1 MCVLAGLPDFCRG
14 TAIAEREARST
25 LNFLR
30 KGLPMTTSPSRRLLL
45 KSAAALGVTHLAGH
59 AGLALAQGKKTIS
72 ATTFPG
78 AWESAHRSILLPA
91 FAKSA
96 GASTDLVASLPIDT
110 VSKMRASKGNPPFDV
125 VILDEGPYLDAL
137 QYDIFEKISVDKI
150 PNMKDVPLKFI
161 DPRGMG
167 VFVSGQIIGIAY
179 NNEKIKTPPRS
190 WNDLLKPEYK
200 GRVGLAGLG
209 STLMMAWMV
218 EIARLNGGS
227 EENMD
232 PAFEFV
238 KKLLPNVGAIPASPG
253 ALATL
258 FQQDQIDISIHYN
271 NNVGDLQGK
280 GVPVALAKPDT
291 GYVHIKSSMHIAKNT
306 KNPELAAAYINAALS
321 PEVQTKMADDPY
333 FIVPISNKA
342 SFSKG
347 LMAYARDMKAV
358 EAMSRVDWAKLN
370 PRRAEYIDRFN
381 RLIKG

>member
-1 MCVLAGLPDFCRG
+1 VEGLPFFAVARQLLHG
-14 TAIAEREARST
+14 ERAAPT
-25 LNFLR
+25 TFYQ
-30 KGLPMTTSPSRRLLL
+30 KGLSMTTSNSRRLVL
-45 KSAAALGVTHLAGH
+45 KSAAALGVAHLAGH
-59 AGLALAQGKKTIS
+59 AGLALAQGRKTIS

-91 FAKSA
+91 FAKAS
-96 GASTDLVASLPIDT
+96 GASTNLVASLAVDT
-110 VSKMRASKGNPPFDV
+110 VSKMVASKANPPFDV
-125 VILDEGPYLDAL
+125 VILDEGPYLAAL
-137 QYDIFEKISVDKI
+137 QYDIFEKVSVDKI
-150 PNMKDVPLKFI
+150 PNLKDVPSKFI
-161 DPRGMG
+161 DPRGLG
-167 VFVSGQIIGIAY
+167 VFVSGQVIGLAY
-179 NNEKIKTPPRS
+179 NTEKIKTPPRS

-227 EENMD
+227 EENME

-238 KKLLPNVGAIPASPG
+238 RKLLPNVSAVSASPG

-280 GVPVALAKPDT
+280 GVPVTLAKPDT
-291 GYVHIKSSMHIAKNT
+291 GYIHIKSTMHIVKNT
-306 KNPELAAAYINAALS
+306 KNPDLAAAYINAALS
-321 PEVQTKMADDPY
+321 PEVQTKMAEDPY
-333 FIVPISNKA
+333 FIVPTSTKA

-347 LMAYARDMKAV
+347 LQAYARDMKAV
-358 EAMSRVDWAKLN
+358 EAMSSVDWAKLN

-381 RLIKG
+381 RLVKG

>member
-1 MCVLAGLPDFCRG
+1 
-14 TAIAEREARST
+14 
-25 LNFLR
+25 
-30 KGLPMTTSPSRRLLL
+30 MTTSNSRRLVL
-45 KSAAALGVTHLAGH
+45 KSAAALGVAHLAGH
-59 AGLALAQGKKTIS
+59 AGLALAQGRKTIS

-91 FAKSA
+91 FAKAS
-96 GASTDLVASLPIDT
+96 GASTNLVASLAVDT
-110 VSKMRASKGNPPFDV
+110 VSKMVASKANPPFDV
-125 VILDEGPYLDAL
+125 VILDEGPYLAAL
-137 QYDIFEKISVDKI
+137 QYDIFEKVSVDKI
-150 PNMKDVPLKFI
+150 PNLKDVPSKFI
-161 DPRGMG
+161 DPRGLG
-167 VFVSGQIIGIAY
+167 VFVSGQVIGLAY
-179 NNEKIKTPPRS
+179 NTEKIKTPPRS

-227 EENMD
+227 EENME

-238 KKLLPNVGAIPASPG
+238 RKLLPNVSAVSASPG

-280 GVPVALAKPDT
+280 GVPVTLAKPDT
-291 GYVHIKSSMHIAKNT
+291 GYIHIKSTMHIAKNT
-306 KNPELAAAYINAALS
+306 KNPDLAAAYINAALS
-321 PEVQTKMADDPY
+321 PEVQTKMAEDPY
-333 FIVPISNKA
+333 FIVPTSTKA

-347 LMAYARDMKAV
+347 LQAYARDMKAV
-358 EAMSRVDWAKLN
+358 EAMSSVDWAKLN